1 MENLNHTLPAEVP
14 PTPQCATTQKD
25 TGSTTISAQNGSVVS
40 QPQLSGVHVKGD
52 LTVNTYVQAPARTDE
67 TNVVSPKTKENI
79 QRCQDELKSYLENS
93 TKNLL
98 QVTKEDGSSTPLNK
112 LYTEL
117 YITEGGSGE
126 VNSEHEVVE
135 LECRRCASEEKKIQL
150 NDILKAL
157 PNEEKPPQR
166 VLTKG
171 IAGIGKSVAVQKFTQ
186 DWAVGKANQSF
197 QLIFPFTFRDL
208 NLIKDKD
215 YSLMDLIGHY
225 FEEVKDLEPSDYKS
239 SSVLFIFDGLDEG
252 KFPLNFEKNE
262 MCRSVTKTTTVDVLL
277 TNLIAGKLLHKA
289 SIWITSRPAAASKI
303 PPECID
309 RVTEVRGFND
319 EQKEEYFRKK
329 ISDQD
334 VAQKISDHLQSKP
347 MRTLYI
353 MCHIPMFCLISATAL
368 QSLLTGT
375 HESELPKTV
384 TEMYTHFLII
394 QTTRKNEK
402 DYQEVETDKERKKER
417 DKDVIMKLGKLAFE
431 QLQKGNIIF
440 YEKDLKECQIDLK
453 EAAVYSG
460 VCTQIIRRESG
471 LHRQEVYSFVHLSV
485 QEFLA
490 ALYVL
495 ETFIESGQNL
505 LPSQSKVR
513 VRSEKGESLIVLL
526 HKSAVDMTLAGDH
539 GQWDLF
545 LRFLLGLS
553 QNKNQSLLQK
563 GFGFNVRSPLNNQ
576 ETINYIHEKIKKL
589 SDTDKSINLFQC
601 LNELGDQ
608 SLVEQVQKYQS
619 SGDVSKI
626 SPAHWS
632 ALAFILLV
640 SNEDLDVFDLKKYHK
655 SNEVLERML
664 PVLKASKKALLG
676 DCNLTDRC
684 CEFISS
690 VLSFKSSSLEEL
702 DLSSNQLQ
710 DSGIKLLSDGLKNPN
725 CKLQRLSLKDCS
737 ITTKG
742 CQSLATGLSS
752 NSSHLKELDLSYN
765 KFHGG
770 GLKVLSE
777 VLNKCSLETL
787 RLCACGITEDGCKS
801 LALAL
806 SSNPSHLKNLDLSKN
821 SFGGQAVAQLCGF
834 LKHPDCQLERL
845 WLFNTN
851 LQKECA
857 AALASALASNPSKLR
872 ELDLGANILE
882 DAGVMELSSLL
893 KDPNCKM
900 ETLRLAGCRITDSGC
915 AALATSLRSNPA
927 HLRVLDLAIND
938 LRDHG
943 VQLLSEFLAESLCQL
958 ETLKLADCQ
967 ITDSGCAALAS
978 SLRSNPA
985 HLRVLDLARNDL
997 RDHGVQLLSD
1007 FLAESL
1013 CQLETLKLADCQITD
1028 SGCAALASSLRSNP
1042 AHLRV
1047 LDLARNDLR
1056 DHGVQLLSDFLAE
1069 SLCQLETLN
1078 LSGCMVSEEGC
1089 ASLASALASNPFH
1102 LRELDLS
1109 YNHPGASGEKMLK
1122 NPHCKLITLRVD
1134 HCGEQ
1139 RLKPGVRKYVCELK
1153 LDTNTVNRNLKLS
1166 DNNRTVTAVTEEQ
1179 PYPEHPERFDHWEQL
1194 LCRNGLTGRCYWEVK
1209 WSGEVLISV
1218 SYRGIRRKGDRT
1230 DCWFGGN
1237 NQSWSL
1243 RCSDGGHYS
1252 VWHNNTRTDL
1262 PSSSSSVPNRVGVY
1276 VNYPAGTLS
1285 FYRVSSDTL
1294 IHLHTFNT
1302 TFTEPLYPGFW
1313 CGLFPGSSVSLC
1325 SV

>member
-1 MENLNHTLPAEVP
+1 MSSSKKI
-14 PTPQCATTQKD
+14 ATTQRD
-25 TGSTTISAQNGSVVS
+25 AGNTTISAQNGSVAS
-40 QPQLSGVHVKGD
+40 QLKLRGVHVKGD

-135 LECRRCASEEKKIQL
+135 LECRRCASEGKKIEL
-150 NDILKAL
+150 NDILKTL
-157 PNEEKPPQR
+157 PNEENPPQR

-239 SSVLFIFDGLDEG
+239 SNVLFIFDGLDEL
-252 KFPLNFEKNE
+252 KFPLFEKNE
-262 MCRSVTKTTTVDVLL
+262 VCRDIKKTTTVDVLL
-277 TNLIAGKLLHKA
+277 TNLIEGKLLHKA

-303 PPECID
+303 PSVCFD
-309 RVTEVRGFND
+309 RVTEVRGFTD
-319 EQKEEYFRKK
+319 EQKEEYFLKK

-334 VAQKISDHLQSKP
+334 VAQKISDHLQSRP
-347 MRTLYI
+347 LRSLYI
-353 MCHIPMFCLISATAL
+353 MCHIPMFCWISATAL

-460 VCTQIIRRESG
+460 VCTQIIRREYG

-505 LPSQSKVR
+505 LPSQSKVK
-513 VRSEKGESLIVLL
+513 VRSEKGEILIVLL
-526 HKSAVDMTLAGDH
+526 HKNAVDTALASDH

-553 QNKNQSLLQK
+553 QDKNQSLLQK

-576 ETINYIHEKIKKL
+576 DTITYIHEKIKKL

-640 SNEDLDVFDLKKYHK
+640 SNEDLDVFDLKKYYK
-655 SNEVLERML
+655 SNEVLGRLL

-676 DCNLTDRC
+676 DCNLTDKC

-690 VLSFKSSSLEEL
+690 VLSFKSSGLEEL
-702 DLSSNQLQ
+702 ELSRNQLQ

-725 CKLQRLSLKDCS
+725 CKLQRL
-737 ITTKG
+737 
-742 CQSLATGLSS
+742 
-752 NSSHLKELDLSYN
+752 
-765 KFHGG
+765 
-770 GLKVLSE
+770 
-777 VLNKCSLETL
+777 
-787 RLCACGITEDGCKS
+787 
-801 LALAL
+801 
-806 SSNPSHLKNLDLSKN
+806 
-821 SFGGQAVAQLCGF
+821 
-834 LKHPDCQLERL
+834 
-845 WLFNTN
+845 
-851 LQKECA
+851 
-857 AALASALASNPSKLR
+857 
-872 ELDLGANILE
+872 
-882 DAGVMELSSLL
+882 
-893 KDPNCKM
+893 
-900 ETLRLAGCRITDSGC
+900 RLAGCQITDSGC
-915 AALATSLRSNPA
+915 AALVSSLRLNHD
-927 HLRVLDLAIND
+927 HLRVLDLARNY
-938 LRDHG
+938 LRDRG
-943 VQLLSEFLAESLCQL
+943 VQHLSEFLAESLCQL
-958 ETLKLADCQ
+958 ETLKLAGCW

-997 RDHGVQLLSD
+997 QDHGVQLLSE

-1013 CQLETLKLADCQITD
+1013 CRLETLKLAGCWITD

-1047 LDLARNDLR
+1047 LDLARNYLR
-1056 DHGVQLLSDFLAE
+1056 DRGVQHLSEFLAE
-1069 SLCQLETLN
+1069 SLCRLETLN

-1089 ASLASALASNPFH
+1089 GFLASALTSNPFH

-1139 RLKPGVRKYVCELK
+1139 WLNLDVRKYVCELK
-1153 LDTNTVNRNLKLS
+1153 LDTNTAHKYLKLS
-1166 DNNRTVTAVTEEQ
+1166 DNNREVTAVTEKQ
-1179 PYPEHPERFDHWEQL
+1179 PYPEHPERFDYWEQL
-1194 LCRNGLTGRCYWEVK
+1194 LCRDGLTGRCYWEVA
-1209 WSGEVLISV
+1209 WFGEVLISV
-1218 SYRGIRRKGDRT
+1218 SYRGIRRKGNST

-1243 RCSDGGHYS
+1243 RCSFDGGYS
-1252 VWHNNTRTDL
+1252 VWHNNIVIYP
-1262 PSSSSSVPNRVGVY
+1262 PSSSVSNRVAVY
-1276 VNYPAGTLS
+1276 VDCPAGTLS
-1285 FYRVSSDTL
+1285 FYGVSSDTL

-1302 TFTEPLYPGFW
+1302 TFTEPLYPGFGFRFG
-1313 CGLFPGSSVSLC
+1313 CGLFSGSSVSLC

>member
-725 CKLQRLSLKDCS
+725 CKLQRL
-737 ITTKG
+737 
-742 CQSLATGLSS
+742 
-752 NSSHLKELDLSYN
+752 
-765 KFHGG
+765 
-770 GLKVLSE
+770 
-777 VLNKCSLETL
+777 
-787 RLCACGITEDGCKS
+787 R
-801 LALAL
+801 
-806 SSNPSHLKNLDLSKN
+806 
-821 SFGGQAVAQLCGF
+821 
-834 LKHPDCQLERL
+834 
-845 WLFNTN
+845 
-851 LQKECA
+851 
-857 AALASALASNPSKLR
+857 
-872 ELDLGANILE
+872 
-882 DAGVMELSSLL
+882 
-893 KDPNCKM
+893 
-900 ETLRLAGCRITDSGC
+900 
-915 AALATSLRSNPA
+915 
-927 HLRVLDLAIND
+927 
-938 LRDHG
+938 
-943 VQLLSEFLAESLCQL
+943 
-958 ETLKLADCQ
+958 LADCQ

>member
-1 MENLNHTLPAEVP
+1 MKTEEDLLKTLEDLIEKEFEDFKWFLKHESLEGHQAIKAAQLEKAKRRDTVDLMVQTYQLPGAVEV
-14 PTPQCATTQKD
+14 TKKLLKKINRNDLLQ
-25 TGSTTISAQNGSVVS
+25 S
-40 QPQLSGVHVKGD
+40 LSDSSSG
-52 LTVNTYVQAPARTDE
+52 PE
-67 TNVVSPKTKENI
+67 ENI

-135 LECRRCASEEKKIQL
+135 LECRRCTSEGEKIEL
-150 NDILKAL
+150 NEILKAL
-157 PNEEKPPQR
+157 SNKEKPPQR

-208 NLIKDKD
+208 NLIKAKD

-239 SSVLFIFDGLDEG
+239 SSVLFIFDGLDEL
-252 KFPLNFEKNE
+252 KFPLFEKNE
-262 MCRSVTKTTTVDVLL
+262 MCRSITKTTTVDVLL

-303 PPECID
+303 PSACFD
-309 RVTEVRGFND
+309 RVTEVRGFTD
-319 EQKEEYFRKK
+319 EQKEEYFLKK

-353 MCHIPMFCLISATAL
+353 MCHIPMFCWITATAL

-505 LPSQSKVR
+505 LPSQSKVK

-526 HKSAVDMTLAGDH
+526 HKNAVDMALASDH

-553 QNKNQSLLQK
+553 QDKNQSLLQK

-576 ETINYIHEKIKKL
+576 DTITYIHEKIKKL

-640 SNEDLDVFDLKKYHK
+640 SSEDLDVFDLKKYYK
-655 SNEVLERML
+655 SNEVLGRLL

-676 DCNLTDRC
+676 DCNLTDKC

-690 VLSFKSSSLEEL
+690 VLSFKSSGLEEL

-725 CKLQRLSLKDCS
+725 CKLQRL
-737 ITTKG
+737 
-742 CQSLATGLSS
+742 
-752 NSSHLKELDLSYN
+752 
-765 KFHGG
+765 
-770 GLKVLSE
+770 
-777 VLNKCSLETL
+777 
-787 RLCACGITEDGCKS
+787 
-801 LALAL
+801 
-806 SSNPSHLKNLDLSKN
+806 
-821 SFGGQAVAQLCGF
+821 
-834 LKHPDCQLERL
+834 
-845 WLFNTN
+845 
-851 LQKECA
+851 
-857 AALASALASNPSKLR
+857 
-872 ELDLGANILE
+872 
-882 DAGVMELSSLL
+882 
-893 KDPNCKM
+893 
-900 ETLRLAGCRITDSGC
+900 RLAGCQITDSGC
-915 AALATSLRSNPA
+915 AALVSSLRSNHN
-927 HLRVLDLAIND
+927 HLRVLDLARNY
-938 LRDHG
+938 LRDRG
-943 VQLLSEFLAESLCQL
+943 VQHLSEFLAESLCRL
-958 ETLKLADCQ
+958 ETLKLAGCW
-967 ITDSGCAALAS
+967 ITYSGCAALAS

-997 RDHGVQLLSD
+997 QDHGVQLLSE

-1013 CQLETLKLADCQITD
+1013 CRLETLKLAGCWITY

-1047 LDLARNDLR
+1047 LDLARNDLQ
-1056 DHGVQLLSDFLAE
+1056 DHGVQLLSEFLAE
-1069 SLCQLETLN
+1069 SLCRLETLN
-1078 LSGCMVSEEGC
+1078 LSGCMVTEEGC
-1089 ASLASALASNPFH
+1089 ASLASALRSNPSH
-1102 LRELDLS
+1102 LRKLDVS
-1109 YNHPGASGEKMLK
+1109 YNHPGASGVKLLSAGLED
-1122 NPHCKLITLRVD
+1122 PHWRLDTLRVD

-1139 RLKPGVRKYVCELK
+1139 WLKPSLRKYVCELK
-1153 LDTNTVNRNLKLS
+1153 LDTNTAHKCLILS
-1166 DNNRTVTAVTEEQ
+1166 NNNRTVTAVTEEQ
-1179 PYPEHPERFDHWEQL
+1179 PYPEHPERFDYWEQL
-1194 LCRNGLTGRCYWEVK
+1194 LSRDGLTGRCCWEVE

-1218 SYRGIRRKGDRT
+1218 SYRGIRRKGNST

-1243 RCSDGGHYS
+1243 RCSFDGRFS
-1252 VWHNNTRTDL
+1252 VWHNNIRKNI
-1262 PSSSSSVPNRVGVY
+1262 PSSSSSSVSNRVGVY
-1276 VNYPAGTLS
+1276 VDCPAGTLS
-1285 FYRVSSDTL
+1285 FYGVSSDTL
-1294 IHLHTFNT
+1294 IHLYTFNT
-1302 TFTEPLYPGFW
+1302 TFTEPLYPGF
-1313 CGLFPGSSVSLC
+1313 GFGFGFRTLSGSSVSLC

>member
-725 CKLQRLSLKDCS
+725 CKLQRL
-737 ITTKG
+737 
-742 CQSLATGLSS
+742 
-752 NSSHLKELDLSYN
+752 
-765 KFHGG
+765 
-770 GLKVLSE
+770 
-777 VLNKCSLETL
+777 
-787 RLCACGITEDGCKS
+787 
-801 LALAL
+801 
-806 SSNPSHLKNLDLSKN
+806 
-821 SFGGQAVAQLCGF
+821 
-834 LKHPDCQLERL
+834 
-845 WLFNTN
+845 
-851 LQKECA
+851 
-857 AALASALASNPSKLR
+857 
-872 ELDLGANILE
+872 
-882 DAGVMELSSLL
+882 
-893 KDPNCKM
+893 
-900 ETLRLAGCRITDSGC
+900 RLAGCRITDSGC